1 MSALQALQTAGATLR
16 RNPILFVVTAALSF
30 LQLPGLIAQSIS
42 PLVGSLVSLVSS
54 GLLLFV
60 MPFFIGGVI
69 GMANEAIGGRTSF
82 ETLVSEG
89 KAHYV
94 SILVVYFGLLVFY
107 VVLWVVSF
115 LLVALVGAILLS
127 SGTQPGIV
135 LFAIVAVVGLAILSV
150 YLGVL
155 FVSQFFGHAIVVDD
169 VGAIE
174 GLKRSVWCVR
184 HNLVSVFGYTIVV
197 TVGGAVLGLVGVV
210 FSLLTTPTMP
220 PQRPGVTDVS
230 VAPAATPHLF
240 GLPSVGLVG
249 TLGLAAL
256 VLVVSSLVG
265 AFFAA
270 YSTAFYRSIR
280 PVQAT

>member
-1 MSALQALQTAGATLR
+1 MGAIQALQTAGTTLR
-16 RNPILFVVTAALSF
+16 RNPILFAVTAALSF

-42 PLVGSLVSLVSS
+42 PLLGSLVSLVVS
-54 GLLLFV
+54 GLLLFA

-94 SILVVYFGLLVFY
+94 SILAVYFGLFVLY
-107 VVLWVVSF
+107 AVLWVVSF
-115 LLVALVGAILLS
+115 FVVAFVGTILLS
-127 SGTQPGIV
+127 SGSQPGLV
-135 LFAIVAVVGLAILSV
+135 LLTIVAVVGLAILSV

-169 VGAIE
+169 LEAIE

-184 HNLVSVFGYTIVV
+184 HNLVSVFGYTLVV
-197 TVGGAVLGLVGVV
+197 TVGGAVLGVVAAV
-210 FSLLTTPTMP
+210 FSLLTTPAVP
-220 PQRPGVTDVS
+220 VQRPGVTEVG
-230 VAPAATPHLF
+230 VTPAATPQLL

-249 TLGLAAL
+249 TLGLAVI
-256 VLVVSSLVG
+256 VLVASSLVG
-265 AFFAA
+265 AFFAT

-280 PVQAT
+280 PAQSN